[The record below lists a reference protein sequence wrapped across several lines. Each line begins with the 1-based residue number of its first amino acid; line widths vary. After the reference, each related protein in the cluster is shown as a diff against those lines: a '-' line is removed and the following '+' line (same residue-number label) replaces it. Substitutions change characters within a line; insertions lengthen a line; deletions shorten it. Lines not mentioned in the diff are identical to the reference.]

1 MAKALRDE
9 IEATPG
15 KVPGLLSHPAP
26 SVARR
31 VGADGSLDFT
41 VSYHVA
47 ALTDQYRVQH
57 ELRRRVLERLQ
68 RERIAVRAPA
78 RVA

>member
-1 MAKALRDE
+1 
-9 IEATPG
+9 
-15 KVPGLLSHPAP
+15 
-26 SVARR
+26 
-31 VGADGSLDFT
+31 

-68 RERIAVRAPA
+68 RERIAVRGPA